1 MNNHNLKWIFL
12 IILSV
17 IWGSSF
23 VLMKIAIDNGLSAL
37 QLGALRI
44 VICSLFLFVIGFNQI
59 KKIRK
64 KHVKWVALSAFLGTF
79 FPVFLFSYAH
89 TQIDSSIASIL
100 NSLTPLNTIIFGY
113 LAFSSKFTKNQLLGV
128 LTGLTGTVILI
139 ILSKGLNP
147 NQNYL
152 YSLLVLAASICYAFN
167 VHIIKKHLQDLNPI
181 SIAVGNFIVIFIPS
195 AIMLYFTKFFDLDFS
210 NNYKIKNAII
220 SVLALAVFG
229 TGIAKIMFNK
239 LVQIAT
245 PIFAS
250 SVTYTIP
257 IVAVILGTLYGEK
270 LNMLQLI
277 AAGIILLGVYLANK
291 KAKKSPK

>member
-23 VLMKIAIDNGLSAL
+23 VLMKIAIHNGLSAL

-44 VICSLFLFVIGFNQI
+44 VICSLFLFIIGFKQI
-59 KKIRK
+59 KKINK
-64 KHVKWVALSAFLGTF
+64 THTKWIVVSAFLGTF

-113 LAFSSKFTKNQLLGV
+113 LAFSAMFTKNQLLGV

-139 ILSKGLNP
+139 ILSTGLNP

-167 VHIIKKHLQDLNPI
+167 VHIIKKYLQDLNPI
-181 SIAVGNFIVIFIPS
+181 SIAIGNFIVIFIPS
-195 AIMLYFTKFFDLDFS
+195 AIMLYSTDFFSLDFF
-210 NNYKIKNAII
+210 NNHGIQNALI
-220 SVLALAVFG
+220 SVVALAIFG

-257 IVAVILGTLYGEK
+257 IVAVFLGTLYGER
-270 LNMLQLI
+270 LNILQLI

-291 KAKKSPK
+291 KA

>member
-1 MNNHNLKWIFL
+1 MNNYNLKWIFL

-23 VLMKIAIDNGLSAL
+23 ILMTIAIDNGLSAL

-44 VICSLFLFVIGFNQI
+44 VTCSLFLFTIGFNHI
-59 KKIRK
+59 KKIK
-64 KHVKWVALSAFLGTF
+64 KRHVKWITLSAFLGTF
-79 FPVFLFSYAH
+79 FPVFMFSYAH
-89 TQIDSSIASIL
+89 TEIDSSIASIL

-113 LAFSSKFTKNQLLGV
+113 LAFSSKFSKNQLLGV
-128 LTGLTGTVILI
+128 LTGLSGTILLI
-139 ILSKGLNP
+139 ILSKDHNP

-152 YSLLVLAASICYAFN
+152 YSLFVLGASICYAFN
-167 VHIIKKHLQDLNPI
+167 VHIIKKYLQDLNPI

-195 AIMLYFTKFFDLDFS
+195 AIMLYFTGFFNLDFS
-210 NNYKIKNAII
+210 SNPNTKKALG
-220 SVLALAVFG
+220 SVLILAVFG

-257 IVAVILGTLYGEK
+257 IIAVILGTLYGEK
-270 LNMLQLI
+270 LNLYQLI
-277 AAGIILLGVYLANK
+277 AAGIILVGVYLANK
-291 KAKKSPK
+291 KTKT